1 MLRVRSSP
9 RPDTRSTSD
18 WVVPVVRVHRVR
30 GPGQDREEGEEQ
42 AVQGRDRQEL
52 QETPRD
58 SDETLPSVGIIC
70 KQYTLEHLLH
80 ISII

>member
-1 MLRVRSSP
+1 MLRVRSST

-18 WVVPVVRVHRVR
+18 WVEPVVGVHRVR

-52 QETPRD
+52 QETPRYA
-58 SDETLPSVGIIC
+58 DETLPSVGLIQTNTT
-70 KQYTLEHLLH
+70 KHLMH

>member
-1 MLRVRSSP
+1 MLRVRSST

-18 WVVPVVRVHRVR
+18 WVEPVVGVHRVR

-58 SDETLPSVGIIC
+58 SDETLPSVGLI
-70 KQYTLEHLLH
+70 QTNTLKRLLH
-80 ISII
+80 ISIM